1 MTNIRCLSTNKNVN
15 GNKEINKG
23 EDFVEIP
30 REFKGRYF
38 YHFTH
43 IDNIKSIV
51 EMGGLLSTNLKNK
64 YNIGHHDI
72 ANVNIQSRRSEMR
85 VTVGPRGVVHD
96 YVPFYFATINP
107 MLLGLLNRKVVDQP
121 YICFIAISIEK
132 LVDEEVIFTDASA
145 NTVFAP
151 NFFDNPEELN
161 QLDWNLIDSMRWGER
176 NETERHRRMA
186 EVLVYEKVP
195 LEWFECFI
203 VFNPLCRNEI
213 QKCYKQ
219 LGVSCPNISYEPFH
233 NRHFFFTKFFFSGR
247 ENETLVTGPIQLKEK
262 YLRAVDYIVDN
273 REKGSSINTLFD
285 DIDHALI
292 EIERNFCVIP
302 ELAGIYEL
310 QTDNEVHQESVSRHT
325 ISVVNNVKETIFFD
339 RIGEKW
345 KSVTLLAAYL
355 HDIGKGPREKWKNG
369 IQRVYTDH
377 PADAIPMVARILS
390 EDVKKI
396 SYSEIRRICL
406 LVAYH
411 DLMGDII
418 GKGRAVNEL
427 LELDLNEKDLNMLA
441 ALAEADIS
449 ALGVGWEYN
458 IEEQLEEL
466 IEEVLR

>member
-1 MTNIRCLSTNKNVN
+1 M
-15 GNKEINKG
+15 
-23 EDFVEIP
+23 
-30 REFKGRYF
+30 
-38 YHFTH
+38 
-43 IDNIKSIV
+43 
-51 EMGGLLSTNLKNK
+51 
-64 YNIGHHDI
+64 
-72 ANVNIQSRRSEMR
+72 
-85 VTVGPRGVVHD
+85 
-96 YVPFYFATINP
+96 
-107 MLLGLLNRKVVDQP
+107 
-121 YICFIAISIEK
+121 
-132 LVDEEVIFTDASA
+132 
-145 NTVFAP
+145 
-151 NFFDNPEELN
+151 
-161 QLDWNLIDSMRWGER
+161 
-176 NETERHRRMA
+176 
-186 EVLVYEKVP
+186 
-195 LEWFECFI
+195 
-203 VFNPLCRNEI
+203 
-213 QKCYKQ
+213 
-219 LGVSCPNISYEPFH
+219 
-233 NRHFFFTKFFFSGR
+233 
-247 ENETLVTGPIQLKEK
+247 
-262 YLRAVDYIVDN
+262 
-273 REKGSSINTLFD
+273 
-285 DIDHALI
+285 I

-355 HDIGKGPREKWKNG
+355 HDIGKGPREKWENG